1 MALIVRFM
9 KTMWLGSKPIFW
21 WVAVMMALNALL
33 PLAFWS
39 QVEAKV
45 VLGVF
50 VVSAMGM
57 MALFH
62 VFGFTRI
69 TGLGH
74 ALWIVLVPWLISRLD
89 LSEGITPLQAW
100 MLATIAVNGI
110 SVVIDAWDVVR
121 YVKGD
126 RAPTLQTA
134 E

>member
-1 MALIVRFM
+1 MALMIRFM
-9 KTMWLGSKPIFW
+9 KTMWHGSKPIFS
-21 WVAVMMALNALL
+21 WVAVMMMLNAFL
-33 PLAFWS
+33 PLALLS
-39 QVEAKV
+39 HVEARV

-74 ALWIVLVPWLISRLD
+74 TLWVVLVPWLISRLD
-89 LSEGITPLQAW
+89 LSDGITPFQAW
-100 MLATIAVNGI
+100 MLATVAVNGV

-121 YVKGD
+121 YVRGD
-126 RAPTLQTA
+126 RAPTLPTV

>member
-1 MALIVRFM
+1 M
-9 KTMWLGSKPIFW
+9 KTMWHGSKLIFC
-21 WVAVMMALNALL
+21 WVAVMMTLNAFL

-39 QVEAKV
+39 HVEARV

-62 VFGFTRI
+62 AFGFTRI

-74 ALWIVLVPWLISRLD
+74 TLWVLLVPWLVSRLD
-89 LSEGITPLQAW
+89 VSDGITLFQGW
-100 MLATIAVNGI
+100 MLATITVNGI
-110 SVVIDAWDVVR
+110 SLAIDAWDVVR
-121 YVKGD
+121 YVRGE
-126 RAPTLQTA
+126 RQPVLPTV